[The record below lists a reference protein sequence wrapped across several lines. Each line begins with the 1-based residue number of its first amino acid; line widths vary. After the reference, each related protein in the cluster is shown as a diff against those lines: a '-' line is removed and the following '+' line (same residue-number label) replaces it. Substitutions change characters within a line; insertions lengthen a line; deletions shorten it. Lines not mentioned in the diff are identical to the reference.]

1 MPSDSNLFVDYM
13 PIDYASFSNAKDKV
27 DPLSPTYLNTE
38 DVGMFSEH
46 MREGLDPK
54 KDLVDLDK
62 LEGTLFEGDN
72 SIPLLLL
79 ITKLQ
84 TAEYQVCPQSPS
96 NDKLQFTIYFSSREK
111 L

>member
-46 MREGLDPK
+46 MREGP
-54 KDLVDLDK
+54 
-62 LEGTLFEGDN
+62 
-72 SIPLLLL
+72 
-79 ITKLQ
+79 
-84 TAEYQVCPQSPS
+84 
-96 NDKLQFTIYFSSREK
+96 
-111 L
+111 